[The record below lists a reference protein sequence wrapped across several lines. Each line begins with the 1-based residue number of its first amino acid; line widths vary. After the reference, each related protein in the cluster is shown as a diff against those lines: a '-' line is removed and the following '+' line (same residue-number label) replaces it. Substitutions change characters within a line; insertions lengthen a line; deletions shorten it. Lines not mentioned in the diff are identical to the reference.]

1 MDTWLGR
8 VVKSGISSFFIT
20 LFMAIVFAP
29 LWALL
34 LAPRAGLAL
43 APVVCSEGEMSYS
56 TVQTLGSDGLNTKT
70 TFYCDTG
77 AGPAEIPYSR
87 LFLPPLVVHIAFFFL
102 LVWPFLY
109 AINYWRNRPVLPKMG
124 RPWPQESA
132 TWTTPTAPQSQTFTT
147 TSSSYVIDGRQYNS
161 AADMPADVR
170 RQFDQ
175 AMAALPDK
183 DGDGIPDILQGNLG
197 GFEFEMMDTSQT
209 AEKRLQALQ
218 QLYEK
223 KLITEA
229 EYQTKRNEI
238 LRQL

>member
-1 MDTWLGR
+1 MDAWLGR
-8 VVKSGISSFFIT
+8 AVKSGVRSFFVT
-20 LFMAIVFAP
+20 LFLAIVFAP
-29 LWALL
+29 LWALVL
-34 LAPRAGLAL
+34 VPRIGLAL
-43 APVVCSEGEMSYS
+43 APVVCSEGEMGYD
-56 TVQTLGSDGLNTKT
+56 TLQTLGRDGLNTKT

-77 AGPAEIPYSR
+77 AGPEEIPYSR
-87 LFLPPLVVHIAFFFL
+87 LFITPLILHIAFFFM
-102 LVWPFLY
+102 LVWPLLY
-109 AINYWRNRPVLPKMG
+109 ATFYWRNRRVLPKMG
-124 RPWPQESA
+124 RSWPQESA
-132 TWTTPTAPQSQTFTT
+132 TWTPPAAPQSQTFTT
-147 TSSSYVIDGRQYNS
+147 TSSSYVIDGRRYNS
-161 AADMPADVR
+161 AAEMPADVR

-197 GFEFEMMDTSQT
+197 GFGFEMMEASQT
-209 AEKRLQALQ
+209 AEQRLQALQ